1 MLPMRRAVVDVGSN
15 SVLLVVAERQ
25 DGRWHTVYESSEV
38 TGLGEGTKA
47 TGLLGGQGMA
57 RTLAALR
64 SCFAMAAELGSEPPL
79 AAATMAARI
88 ATNAEE
94 FLRRARE
101 QGTPVVVLSGE
112 EEAELG
118 FRAVAEDPLFDGERR
133 LSIVDPGGQST
144 EIVVAERN
152 GDGYRP
158 VYRRSFPIGTLG
170 LRSGPIPSPAPP
182 IPERLAAMEEIDR
195 AFEEG
200 SVPPAEGLCVVL
212 GATGTNLI
220 TMRERIDVWQ
230 PDRVHGAWLE
240 YEEVSRWF
248 ERLCDLDDEG
258 RAALPGLERG
268 RERSIHLGALIL
280 ERAMFTLRV
289 ARCRVSVRG
298 WRHALLERTLT
309 D

>member
-1 MLPMRRAVVDVGSN
+1 MKYTVVIRQPVPDEVRP
-15 SVLLVVAERQ
+15 VLEGQLVERF
-25 DGRWHTVYESSEV
+25 
-38 TGLGEGTKA
+38 GLSQEQA
-47 TGLLGGQGMA
+47 A
-57 RTLAALR
+57 RLAAV
-64 SCFAMAAELGSEPPL
+64 G
-79 AAATMAARI
+79 
-88 ATNAEE
+88 
-94 FLRRARE
+94 
-101 QGTPVVVLSGE
+101 
-112 EEAELG
+112 
-118 FRAVAEDPLFDGERR
+118 
-133 LSIVDPGGQST
+133 
-144 EIVVAERN
+144 
-152 GDGYRP
+152 
-158 VYRRSFPIGTLG
+158 
-170 LRSGPIPSPAPP
+170 
-182 IPERLAAMEEIDR
+182 PERLAAMEEIDR

>member
-1 MLPMRRAVVDVGSN
+1 MRRAVVDVGSN
-15 SVLLVVAERQ
+15 SVLLVVAELSE
-25 DGRWHTVYESSEV
+25 DGRWRAVYESSEV

-47 TGLLGGQGMA
+47 TGLLGEEGMA

-64 SCFAMAAELGSEPPL
+64 SCFAMARELGSEPPT

-88 ATNAEE
+88 ARNAEE

-101 QGTPVVVLSGE
+101 QGTPVIVLSGE
-112 EEAELG
+112 DEAELG
-118 FRAVAEDPLFDGERR
+118 FRAVADDPLFASEPR

-144 EIVVAERN
+144 EIVVAER
-152 GDGYRP
+152 GPEGHRP
-158 VYRRSFPIGTLG
+158 VYRRSFPVGTLG

-182 IPERLAAMEEIDR
+182 IPERLAAMEEVDR
-195 AFEEG
+195 QFESG
-200 SVPPAEGLCVVL
+200 AVPPAEGLCVVL

-220 TMRERIDVWQ
+220 TMRERMEVWQ
-230 PDRVHGAWLE
+230 PERVHGAWLE

-280 ERAMFTLRV
+280 ERALFALRV

-298 WRHALLERTLT
+298 WRHALLERGLT